1 MEEEKENIQFELT
14 DELLKEVEGLVAS
27 QDDKALQNLLSEFHY
42 ADIAEILDEL
52 NLEQAIY
59 VIKLL
64 DSETTSDIL
73 MELDEDNR
81 EKVLKNLTAKEI
93 AEEVEELDTDDAADI
108 IAELPEARQ
117 REVISR
123 IEDEEHKEEIQ
134 ELLAYDEDTAG
145 GLMAKELVKV
155 YETWTVAGCMRRIR
169 GQAKEVTRVHSI
181 YVVNK
186 EEKLIGRLSLK
197 DLIVAK
203 SEQKISDLVKINV
216 DYVNVNEDVE
226 EVAKIMAKYDLEA
239 IPVVD
244 SDDNKVLLG
253 RITIDDIVDVLKEE
267 AEKDYQMAAGITG
280 DVDSDDSILQL
291 TRARLPWLFLGLV
304 GGIGAFLIMEG
315 FESLF
320 TGKAVILFFFTPLI
334 AAMAGNVGVQSSA
347 IIVQGLAN
355 DDVRGSVNSRLI
367 KEMLLAALNGIIL
380 ALFLFLFVWA
390 FKGEINTALAISV
403 SLVAVI
409 IVAGLIG
416 TFVPLFL
423 NKRGIDPA
431 IATGPFITTSNDIL
445 GILLYFWIA
454 KMILGI

>member
-1 MEEEKENIQFELT
+1 MEEIQDNIQFQLT
-14 DELLKEVEGLVAS
+14 DALIEKVEVLVEYE
-27 QDDKALQNLLSEFHY
+27 DDKELKLLLNEFHY

-52 NLEQAIY
+52 DVDDAVY

-64 DSETTSDIL
+64 DSGLTSDIL
-73 MELDEDNR
+73 MELDEGNR
-81 EKVLKNLTAKEI
+81 ENILKQLSAKEI

-108 IAELPEARQ
+108 ISELPENRQ
-117 REVISR
+117 AEVISQ
-123 IEDEEHKEEIQ
+123 IEDHEHRAEIK

-155 YETWTVAGCMRRIR
+155 YETWTVAGCLRRIR

-186 EEKLIGRLSLK
+186 QEKLIGRLSLK

-203 SEQKISDLVKINV
+203 SEQKIAEISNSNV
-216 DYVNVNEDVE
+216 DYVNINDDAEDVAR
-226 EVAKIMAKYDLEA
+226 VMAKYDLEA

-244 SDDNKVLLG
+244 DNLTLVG

-267 AEKDYQMAAGITG
+267 AEKDYQLAAGITQ
-280 DVDSDDSILQL
+280 DVEADASILEL
-291 TRARLPWLFLGLV
+291 TRARLPWLFLGLL
-304 GGIGAFLIMEG
+304 GGIGAFIIMEG
-315 FESLF
+315 FQEAF
-320 TGKAVILFFFTPLI
+320 NKYAVLFFFTPLI

-355 DDVRGSVNSRLI
+355 DDVKGSVNSRLI
-367 KEMLLAALNGIIL
+367 KEMLLAALNGAIL
-380 ALFLFLFVWA
+380 AIFLFVFVWLY
-390 FKGEINTALAISV
+390 KGEIDKAFAISI

-409 IVAGLIG
+409 IIAGLIG

-423 NKRGIDPA
+423 DKRGIDPA

-454 KMILGI
+454 KLILGI